1 VQCRRHT
8 EQSIVFATWRRCAP
22 HRIFFIVQFR
32 TFKCSLDHAKRSL
45 YRVVNGIFGR
55 IGRMASLEVILEVI
69 KTKCLPDLLYG
80 LEVCPLSKTN
90 LRSLDFPINLYADCY
105 GMPIDIQLQIA

>member
-1 VQCRRHT
+1 
-8 EQSIVFATWRRCAP
+8 
-22 HRIFFIVQFR
+22 
-32 TFKCSLDHAKRSL
+32 
-45 YRVVNGIFGR
+45 
-55 IGRMASLEVILEVI
+55 MASLEVILEVI

-105 GMPIDIQLQIA
+105 GMPIDIQL